1 MAGDAPPLAVS
12 PEVWEQ
18 LCLSGDSTEEEVW
31 PAPHSPQDVGLNRA
45 SLTLLGAFILS
56 IAGIGCCIKHKR
68 RTFGGEP
75 SPAAWVSCLLIFFFA
90 GPLGPCFMWAPFA
103 IDACYRTP
111 NRGVIPPTR
120 RGQNPHAGPQ
130 TVFAVAV
137 TQPEPITAVAVPC
150 SQPDGQPVTA
160 VAVDNSWD
168 SARGQ
173 PIVTGQVVTGHVV
186 RP

>member
-1 MAGDAPPLAVS
+1 MPGDAPALPVS
-12 PEVWEQ
+12 PEIWKQ
-18 LCLSGDSTEEEVW
+18 LCLSGDSTEVEVW
-31 PAPHSPQDVGLNRA
+31 PAPH

-56 IAGIGCCIKHKR
+56 VAGIWCCIKHKR

-75 SPAAWVSCLLIFFFA
+75 RPAAWVSCLLIFFFA

-103 IDACYRTP
+103 LDACYRTP

-120 RGQNPHAGPQ
+120 RGQNGGPQ
-130 TVFAVAV
+130 PVFAVAV

-150 SQPDGQPVTA
+150 SQQHGQPVAA
-160 VAVDNSWD
+160 VAVDDTCNN
-168 SARGQ
+168 AGGQ
-173 PIVTGQVVTGHVV
+173 PIVTGQVVTGQVVIGHVV